1 MTVAIHPDVLADWG
15 AWSARLEG
23 RKNFLYLDSIGLPT
37 TGIGCLCKPMSV
49 SLVLPWLRPDGSPAS
64 PAEIAADFRRV
75 CACPPDML
83 AEHYRSPTGL
93 HLSDDAIDALAAHRL
108 QANADVLVRYF
119 HDLASYPAPVQRA
132 LYSIAWACGAGFPPS
147 WPHLTAC
154 VLRRDWRAAAA
165 NATGATLARER
176 NAAQVALFLEAAAM
190 EDEGPAPKSEPHAPA
205 GCDVR
210 DPAPTPP
217 PTSATDGLASPQDAP
232 AAPAAQWDD
241 VTPANHGGEEGA

>member
-23 RKNFLYLDSIGLPT
+23 RVSWPYLDERGLVT
-37 TGIGCLCKPMSV
+37 VGIGCLIDPFPLARGLLWMRAGVVAKPDQIETEWNRVKAMKAGEV
-49 SLVLPWLRPDGSPAS
+49 AS
-64 PAEIAADFRRV
+64 F
-75 CACPPDML
+75 
-83 AEHYRSPTGL
+83 YRDALSL
-93 HLSDDAIDALAAHRL
+93 HLSDAAIDALAAHRL

-119 HDLASYPAPVQRA
+119 PDLATYPAPVQRA
-132 LYSIAWACGAGFPPS
+132 LFSIAWACGAGFPPS
-147 WPHLTAC
+147 WPHITAC
-154 VLRRDWRAAAA
+154 VLRRDWKGAAA